1 MQDIH
6 KGFQDANQAA
16 DSKMLLES
24 LEAVDGLESVQAYR
38 RRMLELCPPI
48 PAQRILD
55 VGCGIGHS
63 ALALAPLVAPTGQ
76 VGLEQLNRLQPP
88 ICRQRA

>member
-16 DSKMLLES
+16 DSKMLLEF

-55 VGCGIGHS
+55 VGCGIGDS
-63 ALALAPLVAPTGQ
+63 ALALAPLVAPTEIG
-76 VGLEQLNRLQPP
+76 
-88 ICRQRA
+88 RAHV